1 MSIVYFPILRKFF
14 KFGKCIKNV
23 KKSLKLLESPHLGSS
38 TVDTL
43 ALCSFSCVLENVLN
57 VDTLHV

>member
-1 MSIVYFPILRKFF
+1 MHKY
-14 KFGKCIKNV
+14 V